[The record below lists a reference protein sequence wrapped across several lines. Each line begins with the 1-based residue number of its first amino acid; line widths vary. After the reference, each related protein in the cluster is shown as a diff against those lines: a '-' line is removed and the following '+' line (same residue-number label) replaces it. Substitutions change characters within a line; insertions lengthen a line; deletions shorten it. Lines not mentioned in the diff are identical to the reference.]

1 MTRDFADRSADGRAF
16 YFFANEAL
24 MAAGAPRR
32 DHKMRLPRLFRWRRK
47 IISVFYL
54 TFLKNKFDKFVN
66 IEYVY
71 STGVTLMR
79 KNNKMTTMLYAF
91 SLGYVAIGAVLTIV
105 SLFLGRFSDQNI
117 GLMTGFGFLL
127 GGGLLGIMT
136 GMLSTIFVYER
147 HAKETEKMA
156 EENLEWVEGLK

>member
-1 MTRDFADRSADGRAF
+1 
-16 YFFANEAL
+16 
-24 MAAGAPRR
+24 
-32 DHKMRLPRLFRWRRK
+32 
-47 IISVFYL
+47 
-54 TFLKNKFDKFVN
+54 
-66 IEYVY
+66 
-71 STGVTLMR
+71 MR
-79 KNNKMTTMLYAF
+79 KNNKMTAMLYAF

-127 GGGLLGIMT
+127 GGGLLGIMA

>member
-1 MTRDFADRSADGRAF
+1 
-16 YFFANEAL
+16 
-24 MAAGAPRR
+24 
-32 DHKMRLPRLFRWRRK
+32 MRLPRLFRWRRK

-79 KNNKMTTMLYAF
+79 KNNKMTAMLYAF

-127 GGGLLGIMT
+127 GGGLLGIMA